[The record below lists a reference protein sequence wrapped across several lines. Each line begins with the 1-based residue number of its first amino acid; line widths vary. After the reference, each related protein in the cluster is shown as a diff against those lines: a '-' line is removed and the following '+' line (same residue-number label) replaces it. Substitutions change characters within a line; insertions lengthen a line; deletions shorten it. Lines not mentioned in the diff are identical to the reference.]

1 MSMEKSSTER
11 MGKSTGIWQTRTA
24 AVTSTSE
31 ATLLEERGKE
41 TASGKREKREQ
52 RKEPFL
58 KRPYKHF
65 VFW

>member
-11 MGKSTGIWQTRTA
+11 KGKSTGIWQTRTA

-31 ATLLEERGKE
+31 ATLLEREGKTQLAE
-41 TASGKREKREQ
+41 REKEG
-52 RKEPFL
+52 KEPFL
-58 KRPYKHF
+58 KRLYKDF